1 MTEDQQQAPTAPA
14 SQKVSDVIGGY
25 RPVKV
30 CRALPLVNLF
40 LTRQQAFKTSKP
52 ESSYVTSL
60 DFDDQGD
67 YLVSAGDDE
76 VIQVYDIKEGKA
88 TKSVPSKKYGVH
100 LARFT
105 HHSRQVLHASTKVD
119 GKFGFQSS

>member
-1 MTEDQQQAPTAPA
+1 MPC
-14 SQKVSDVIGGY
+14 Y
-25 RPVKV
+25 
-30 CRALPLVNLF
+30 
-40 LTRQQAFKTSKP
+40 QAFKTSKP
-52 ESSYVTSL
+52 DTSYVTSL

-67 YLVSAGDDE
+67 YLVAAGDDE
-76 VIQVYDIKEGKA
+76 IIQVFDVKEGKS

-119 GKFGFQSS
+119 GTLHAKSAGLQGS

>member
-1 MTEDQQQAPTAPA
+1 
-14 SQKVSDVIGGY
+14 
-25 RPVKV
+25 
-30 CRALPLVNLF
+30 LPCY
-40 LTRQQAFKTSKP
+40 QAFKTSKP
-52 ESSYVTSL
+52 DTSYVTSL

-67 YLVSAGDDE
+67 YLVAAGDDE
-76 VIQVYDIKEGKA
+76 IIQVFDVKEGKS

-119 GKFGFQSS
+119 GMLHAKSAGLQGS

>member
-1 MTEDQQQAPTAPA
+1 M
-14 SQKVSDVIGGY
+14 
-25 RPVKV
+25 
-30 CRALPLVNLF
+30 
-40 LTRQQAFKTSKP
+40 
-52 ESSYVTSL
+52 TSL

-67 YLVSAGDDE
+67 FLVAAGEDE
-76 VIQVYDIKEGKA
+76 TIQVFDVKEGKA

-119 GKFGFQSS
+119 GRWNTGGCPVGAFGLRAPADK